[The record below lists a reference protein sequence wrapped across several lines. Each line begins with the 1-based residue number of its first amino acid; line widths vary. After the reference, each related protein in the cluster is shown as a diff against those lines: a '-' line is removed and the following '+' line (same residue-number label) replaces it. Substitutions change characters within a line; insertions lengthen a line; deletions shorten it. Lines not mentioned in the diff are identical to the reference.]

1 MSKENTALIGHQT
14 VTAIKAR
21 ARVNWF
27 LFSQVGTQFSA
38 GEAELDTAEN
48 LWRMPILLITPG
60 FIAGQVGEATVSLD
74 TPEIIAHTEI
84 EKMQKMAMRLRKKYD
99 SEIRAAFL
107 HARRT

>member
-1 MSKENTALIGHQT
+1 MIGHQT

-21 ARVNWF
+21 ARVNRF

-38 GEAELDTAEN
+38 GEAELDTTEN

-60 FIAGQVGEATVSLD
+60 FVAGQVGEAAVSLN

-84 EKMQKMAMRLRKKYD
+84 EKMRKAAVRLRKKYD
-99 SEIRAAFL
+99 SEIKAAFL
-107 HARRT
+107 RARRT